1 MFIELYELLNHNILR
16 GVFYMN
22 EKMIDLI
29 DGSVI
34 CFCFTVIMPSSVV
47 LESFDSNRNFV
58 LLF

>member
-47 LESFDSNRNFV
+47 LES
-58 LLF
+58 LIGI